1 MKVALVTSERFA
13 QLTHEDA
20 SLVRIFTDRGIEAC
34 PRVWTDAAVDWSRF
48 DCAAVRSTWDYHL
61 RSARFS
67 SWIGWASSCTKL
79 ANAPELLKWNMHK
92 QYLLELS
99 RAGINIVPT
108 VIVRR
113 GEYRSFHEIREAL
126 DTEELVVKPAV
137 SASAYRTT
145 FFTDGH
151 ASLASGQSTLDEL
164 VAERDTLVQ
173 PFLSEVYDPGE
184 RSLIFFDERFSH
196 AVLRPPLSQGAA
208 GGERRERRIEPS
220 SDEVAFGSAILAR
233 LKSRPA
239 YARVDLV
246 PLRSGDLALTEL
258 ELIEPSLYFSHC
270 PSSADAFVDAIS
282 RVIYT

>member
-20 SLVRIFTDRGIEAC
+20 SLVRTFADRDIEAC
-34 PRVWTDAAVDWSRF
+34 PRVWTDEAVDWSSF

-61 RSARFS
+61 RPERFF
-67 SWIGWASSCTKL
+67 SWIGRVSSCTKL
-79 ANAPELLKWNMHK
+79 ANAPELLKWNTHK
-92 QYLLELS
+92 QYLLELG

-108 VIVRR
+108 VMLRR

-145 FFTDGH
+145 FFTEGH

-164 VAERDTLVQ
+164 VADRDTLVQ
-173 PFLSEVYDPGE
+173 PFLREVYDPGE
-184 RSLIFFDERFSH
+184 RSLIYFDERFS

-208 GGERRERRIEPS
+208 AGERRERRIEPS
-220 SDEVAFGSAILAR
+220 ADEIAFGSAILTR
-233 LKSRPA
+233 LQNRPA

-246 PLRSGDLALTEL
+246 PLCSGDIALAEL
-258 ELIEPSLYFSHC
+258 ELIEPALYFSHC
-270 PSSADAFVDAIS
+270 PTSADAFVDAIV
-282 RVIYT
+282 RVIST